1 MLWKNMNNKNYF
13 ITANIIQEAGYES
26 AMRGVQLYRNIDFER
41 AKKLAVTLASKDMGH
56 NKFLESIIVWIEVI
70 APRYWWQEADT
81 YRQSTKQ
88 SESSMYTLRKELSI
102 LRDSDNY
109 NLTNYMETAFEDGS
123 VTKEQISEMI
133 QKCKESDLVGLK
145 KLLPEGYLQRRIWCL
160 SYKSLR
166 GIILQRRKHK
176 LPHWADFIAQ
186 VLLQVGNPELL
197 PELER

>member
-1 MLWKNMNNKNYF
+1 MNNKNYF